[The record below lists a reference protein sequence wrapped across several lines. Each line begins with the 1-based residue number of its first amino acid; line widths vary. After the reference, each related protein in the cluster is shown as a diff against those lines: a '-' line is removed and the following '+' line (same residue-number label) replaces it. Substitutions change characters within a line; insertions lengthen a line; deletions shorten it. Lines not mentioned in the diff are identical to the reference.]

1 MNKSKGELTR
11 LAERLRETIRYHNY
25 RYYVLDD
32 PEISDAEYDS
42 LYKKLVE
49 IENKYPELKTPDSP
63 TQRVGGDV
71 QDKFERIRLSVRQ
84 FSFDDVFSED
94 ELVDFDKK
102 IRNALDKH
110 GRNVETLEYFVEL
123 KIDGLKVVLDY
134 QNGMLVRAGTRGD
147 GIYGENVTENVRTI
161 KSIPLKLNENI
172 DCTVEGEV
180 FMPKEEFEALNK
192 EREKEGKPM
201 YANPRNAG
209 AGSLRQLDPKI
220 TASRNLDSFVYAF
233 YSQVADI
240 KTQSDELSKL
250 RNLSF
255 KVNKHSFV
263 TDSLDK
269 IIEKWKYWSLHKDK
283 EGYLIDGLVIKLNN
297 KELQKILGYTGKA
310 PRWGVAFKFPEEE
323 AVTRLKKI
331 VFQVGRTGVI
341 TPVAELEPVVIAGSV
356 VSRATLHNE
365 DEIKKLDVREG
376 DMVVIKKAGDIIPD
390 IVKVLKDLRTKNSSP
405 FVWPDK
411 IPECGG
417 DGSIMR
423 KEGESAWRCK
433 DANSFAILKRK
444 LAYFASR
451 NALDIR
457 GLSEKI
463 VERFIEA
470 GLVSSYA
477 DLFKLQK
484 GDILELEGFKEKSAD
499 NILAAIEKA
508 KKVRFDK
515 LLTGLSIPMVGEET
529 AYLLASKYSD
539 MNELCSADIDDLTAI
554 EGVGE
559 IVSNEIR
566 KWCSDKKIQK
576 DLKELQKYIKIVP
589 VRKSGALEGK
599 TFVLTGTLGFPREYI
614 KNELKSR
621 GAKVSSSVSPKV
633 DFVVVGENPGSKLHK
648 AKELGIKIINEE
660 ELKKMFEN

>member
-1 MNKSKGELTR
+1 MDTKDEIAQ
-11 LAERLRETIRYHNY
+11 LAEKLRDTIRYHNY

-63 TQRVGGDV
+63 TQRVGGEV
-71 QDKFERIRLSVRQ
+71 QDKFERIKLSVRQ

-94 ELVDFDKK
+94 ELMDFDKK
-102 IRNALDKH
+102 IRNALEKH
-110 GRNVETLEYFVEL
+110 GKHIDTLEYFVEL

-134 QNGMLVRAGTRGD
+134 ENGVLIRAGTRGD
-147 GIYGENVTENVRTI
+147 GVYGENVTENVRTI

-180 FMPKEEFEALNK
+180 FLPKAEFEALNK
-192 EREKEGKPM
+192 EREKEGKPL

-220 TASRNLDSFVYAF
+220 TAGRNLDSFMYAF
-233 YSQVADI
+233 YAKVSDVETQADE
-240 KTQSDELSKL
+240 SEKL
-250 RNLSF
+250 RSLGF

-283 EGYLIDGLVIKLNN
+283 EGYLIDGLVIKLND
-297 KELQKILGYTGKA
+297 KKLQEILGYTGKA

-365 DEIKKLDVREG
+365 DEIKKMDIREG

-390 IVKVLKDLRTKNSSP
+390 IVKVLKDMRPKNSKP
-405 FVWPDK
+405 FVWPDR
-411 IPECGG
+411 ISECGG
-417 DGSIMR
+417 DGEIVR
-423 KEGESAWRCK
+423 KEGEPAWRCK
-433 DANSFAILKRK
+433 DGNSFSILKRK

-463 VERFIEA
+463 IERFIEA
-470 GLVSSYA
+470 GLVSSYS

-484 GDILELEGFKEKSAD
+484 GDILELEGFKEKSAE
-499 NILAAIEKA
+499 NILSAIEKA

-539 MNELCSADIDDLTAI
+539 IADLCGADVADLTAI
-554 EGVGE
+554 DGVGE
-559 IVSNEIR
+559 IVSKEIK
-566 KWCSDKKIQK
+566 KWCSDDKVQR
-576 DLKELQKYIKIVP
+576 DLKELLKYIKIIP
-589 VRKSGALEGK
+589 TSGSNALEGK
-599 TFVLTGTLGFPREYI
+599 TFVLTGTLKIPRDVI
-614 KNELKSR
+614 KDALKSE
-621 GAKVSSSVSPKV
+621 GAKVSSSVSSKV
-633 DFVVVGENPGSKLHK
+633 DFVVVGKNPGSKFEK
-648 AKELGIKIINEE
+648 AKELGVKTIDEQ
-660 ELKKMFEN
+660 ELKEILEN